1 MGVGGG
7 GGGGKGSRAGAGV
20 ELLMANIRSQS
31 RLIKGRGGVGGM
43 DTNNAQRENM
53 WPGQLLGTV

>member
-1 MGVGGG
+1 MGEGEGVRGLGQGQGG
-7 GGGGKGSRAGAGV
+7 S
-20 ELLMANIRSQS
+20 LLMANIRSQS